1 VNRANDPEETAALAV
16 LAELGRIPGSDDTR
30 VISGEDEVEDV
41 LRRLDLEAMG
51 LLAFGVEPAQAPPE
65 LRQGLLDRIA
75 ADETQEV
82 APVDAEVAGKPAA
95 TAAPAPAAAP
105 AAAASREPR
114 PRSPA
119 LSGGGAARRRRSFAP
134 ALAALFALAAV
145 GVGFAAFWLASE
157 LSSAQVRLARLESE
171 VRRLEAAAKAERES
185 LSAALAELER
195 QRDFVTARAALV
207 FDLRPP
213 GTSPQPA
220 ARGRLW
226 VAADHQHWQLDVAG
240 LAPTPAGRE
249 YQIWF
254 LVDGQP
260 NSGGSFAVTAGR
272 GARFDVRMPAGTSGV
287 AITLERAGGVAAPTT
302 PRLLLGEAPV
312 DL

>member
-1 VNRANDPEETAALAV
+1 MNRTTDPEETAALAV

-51 LLAFGVEPAQAPPE
+51 LLAFALEPAEAPPE

-82 APVDAEVAGKPAA
+82 APVDDGAA
-95 TAAPAPAAAP
+95 REAKAAAAP
-105 AAAASREPR
+105 LAAPVPAAVREPR
-114 PRSPA
+114 SRPA
-119 LSGGGAARRRRSFAP
+119 APPGGGAARRRRSFAP

-145 GVGFAAFWLASE
+145 GLGFAAFWLASE

-171 VRRLEAAAKAERES
+171 VGRLEAAAKAERET
-185 LSAALAELER
+185 LAAAVAELER

-213 GTSPQPA
+213 GTSPQPT

-226 VAADHQHWQLDVAG
+226 VAADHQHWQLEVAG

-249 YQIWF
+249 YQVWF
-254 LVDGQP
+254 LVDGLP
-260 NSGGSFAVTAGR
+260 YSGGSFAVTAGR
-272 GARFDVRMPAGTSGV
+272 GALVDAQMPAGTSGV
-287 AITLERAGGVAAPTT
+287 ALTLERAGGVPAPTT
-302 PRLLLGEAPV
+302 PRLLVGDSPV